1 RNTPDGRYGLFF
13 EALEKNK
20 IINSVIYELYYINN
34 QSFDASIGYPDDY
47 FNRGPRLNRW
57 TYQQKFMGAPFFTYD
72 RENNQIINNKFTAH
86 HIGIGGQYTTP
97 FTSYPY
103 RLLMTYSRNDGVYT
117 QRYRPKQNTFYTM
130 FEAKVFQG
138 FADINIQLATE
149 FNNTA
154 SPIFGAGVHLSKR
167 F

>member
-1 RNTPDGRYGLFF
+1 L
-13 EALEKNK
+13 
-20 IINSVIYELYYINN
+20 INSVIYELYTTHH
-34 QSFDASIGYPDDY
+34 QSHTSFFGPDNY
-47 FNRGPRLNRW
+47 FNHF
-57 TYQQKFMGAPFFTYD
+57 TYSTGWAYQDKVMGAPFFTYD
-72 RENNQIINNKFTAH
+72 RENNVVVNNKFTAH
-86 HIGIGGQYTTP
+86 HVGIGGQYTTP

-103 RLLMTYSRNDGVYT
+103 RLLLTYSRNDGVYT

-138 FADINIQLATE
+138 FADINIQPATE